1 MFVKESAKCSL
12 QLANSSDAFP
22 LRDSLS
28 LSVSS
33 QLSLAPFGRDTQ
45 IVTCLS
51 GSAETRQ
58 IETHLAVELEEWWH
72 ATSDCVG

>member
-1 MFVKESAKCSL
+1 MFPPINK
-12 QLANSSDAFP
+12 QLRRFP
-22 LRDSLS
+22 SQRFSLS
-28 LSVSS
+28 LSS

-51 GSAETRQ
+51 GSAEMRQ